1 LDRSGIPFIVA
12 SKNQSDSKG
21 KTLFTEEQIR
31 KRVGEIARQVSKD
44 YAGKTLYAV
53 GVLENSFI
61 FMADLVRAVDI
72 PVVCQF
78 MKPEFSEKKQGK
90 ISTMEIKFSPE
101 IHVKGQHVLLIE
113 GLVQS
118 GVTSEFLL
126 RNLTARGAASVKL
139 ATFLDKQSSR
149 RLSLQPDYFGFL
161 VDESFVVGYGLGSPE
176 MGRNLPYVTSAPPTA
191 APAAP

>member
-1 LDRSGIPFIVA
+1 MA
-12 SKNQSDSKG
+12 SKTQSDSKG
-21 KTLFTEEQIR
+21 KTLYSEEQIR
-31 KRVGEIARQVSKD
+31 KRVAELARQISKD

-78 MKPEFSEKKQGK
+78 MKPEFSEKKHGK

-176 MGRNLPYVTSAPPTA
+176 MGRNLPYVTSAPPA
-191 APAAP
+191 GAPAAR

>member
-1 LDRSGIPFIVA
+1 MA
-12 SKNQSDSKG
+12 SKSQSASKG
-21 KTLFTEEQIR
+21 KTLFSEEQIR
-31 KRVGEIARQVSKD
+31 KRVAEIARQISRD

-78 MKPEFSEKKQGK
+78 MKPEFSEKKHGK

-126 RNLTARGAASVKL
+126 RNITARGAASVKL

-149 RLSLQPDYFGFL
+149 RLSLQPDYFCFL

-176 MGRNLPYVTSAPPTA
+176 MGRNLPYVTTAPPAA
-191 APAAP
+191 APDAPR

>member
-1 LDRSGIPFIVA
+1 MVA
-12 SKNQSDSKG
+12 IKTQSDSKG
-21 KTLFTEEQIR
+21 KVLYSEEQIR
-31 KRVGEIARQVSKD
+31 KRVGEIAKQISKD

-72 PVVCQF
+72 PVVVQF
-78 MKPEFSEKKQGK
+78 MKPEFSEKKTGK

-118 GVTSEFLL
+118 GVTS
-126 RNLTARGAASVKL
+126 
-139 ATFLDKQSSR
+139 
-149 RLSLQPDYFGFL
+149 
-161 VDESFVVGYGLGSPE
+161 
-176 MGRNLPYVTSAPPTA
+176 
-191 APAAP
+191 

>member
-1 LDRSGIPFIVA
+1 MT
-12 SKNQSDSKG
+12 SKNQSDTKG
-21 KTLFTEEQIR
+21 KVLFSEQQIR
-31 KRVGEIARQVSKD
+31 KRVGELARQISKD
-44 YAGKTLYAV
+44 YQGKTLYAV

-61 FMADLVRAVDI
+61 FMADLVRAVDV

-78 MKPEFSEKKQGK
+78 MKPEFSEKKHGRT
-90 ISTMEIKFSPE
+90 STMEIKFSPE

-149 RLSLQPDYFGFL
+149 RLSLQPDYFAFL

-176 MGRNLPYVTSAPPTA
+176 MGRNLPYVTSA
-191 APAAP
+191 APAGAASAP